1 MAENPEQ
8 APLSARTM
16 FQYDN
21 HKNIPWNILEY
32 QPLRDYHGKS
42 TTFNSVD
49 KYVTKKG
56 FYMD

>member
-21 HKNIPWNILEY
+21 HKNIPWN
-32 QPLRDYHGKS
+32 D
-42 TTFNSVD
+42 N
-49 KYVTKKG
+49 
-56 FYMD
+56 